1 MVRNYYCPRLE
12 ISSET
17 YFNNSEDCIG
27 QIKYELEYD
36 KLKDELFKNEAC
48 VEFFKQSSRLS
59 YFPLTNYYSDDIK
72 KIFDLYGGEI
82 TRTLNGK
89 NFKIKLYFY
98 SVKNPELITKDT
110 ILKHRII
117 FEQSNYNETNILNPD
132 YHNYRMKIFAKD
144 IETKFFDTTFPQPS
158 YCKSQLYFYQ
168 RHNINWMLK
177 IHDGIKIKISDNILI
192 HFDYNL
198 IYDIVSQKFIEES
211 DIPEYTICSGILMD
225 EPGIGKT
232 LQIIIYLIEIML
244 KNNFESKRT
253 LIIVPDNLKSHW
265 IEEFKL
271 HTIYS
276 LSELPIDIMTLKEVN
291 DMLRIDKKILDQ
303 YYIHIYDE
311 LHIIYRSHQQIYE
324 ALVQSKVKHK
334 WGLTSTPFIRDTSIS
349 HILNLLIGKKFCNER
364 IGYIPSVQ
372 KELSKLFLK
381 NTKNNTIK
389 EHSWPEIVINNHILE
404 LDVIQQTT
412 YDTEAKSL
420 SSVDKL
426 MVLASDILVRFD
438 TDIQTPKD
446 LKNTVYE
453 HYKKEYETEIKELN
467 DIKESIDNLEKHEE
481 KMELEIFT
489 IRMQTLLQ
497 QLKKK
502 MNDVHI
508 KKSAY
513 EYFTNTIHKL
523 NVLAEKMDTK
533 SESDSDSETETDY
546 DDVCAICLNEH
557 QMPITYIKKC
567 GHYFCTECF
576 NEIKTNLCPLC
587 KRNFTNDDLIR
598 VQTKADILLNSKY
611 TKIYELLNSTKDKF
625 IIFTQYPKIITN
637 MLKFLNK
644 YEIAA
649 ADYKTYILLNKSEQD
664 ELRVVV
670 LSSEDSSSG
679 LDFSSKNR
687 VIIYEPFLDHMYSR
701 EIEKQLIGRVHRLRQ
716 TKTVYIDRL
725 IMNKT
730 IEREIYSK
738 YNIEL

>member
-17 YFNNSEDCIG
+17 YFNNFEDIIG
-27 QIKYELEYD
+27 QIKYDLDYD
-36 KLKDELFKNEAC
+36 KLRDELFKNEEC
-48 VEFFKQSSRLS
+48 VNFFKEHPRLS
-59 YFPLTNYYSDDIK
+59 YFSLPNYYSDDIK

-82 TRTLNGK
+82 TKILNGK

-117 FEQSNYNETNILNPD
+117 FEQSNYNETNILNPY
-132 YHNYRMKIFAKD
+132 YHNYRMKIFSKD
-144 IETKFFDTTFPQPS
+144 IEIKFFDTTFEQPS
-158 YCKSQLYFYQ
+158 YCKSQLYLYQ
-168 RHNINWMLK
+168 KHNIKWMLK

-198 IYDIVSQKFIEES
+198 IYDIVAQKFIEES
-211 DIPEYTICSGILMD
+211 DISEYTIHSGIIMD
-225 EPGIGKT
+225 EPGVGKT

-244 KNNFESKRT
+244 RNNFESKRA

-265 IEEFKL
+265 IDEFKL
-271 HTIYS
+271 HTNYS
-276 LSELPIDIMTLKEVN
+276 LSELPIDIIALTEINKLKHQDN
-291 DMLRIDKKILDQ
+291 KFLDQ

-311 LHIIYRSHQQIYE
+311 LHILYRSHHSIFD
-324 ALVQSKVKHK
+324 ALIQSKVKHK
-334 WGLTSTPFIRDTSIS
+334 WGLTSTPFIKDTSMW
-349 HILNLLIGKKFCNER
+349 HILNLLIGKRFQNER
-364 IGYIPSVQ
+364 IGYIPDVQ

-381 NTKNNTIK
+381 NTKTNTIK
-389 EHSWPEIVINNHILE
+389 EHSWPDIIINNHILE
-404 LDVIQQTT
+404 LDMIQQTT

-420 SSVDKL
+420 CNVDKL

-446 LKNTVYE
+446 LKNTVHE
-453 HYKKEYETEIKELN
+453 HYKKEYEIEVKELD
-467 DIKESIDNLEKHEE
+467 DIKQSIDNLEKNKE
-481 KMELEIFT
+481 KIDLEVYT
-489 IRMQTLLQ
+489 IRMHTLIQ
-497 QLKKK
+497 HLKKK
-502 MNDVHI
+502 MNDVLV

-513 EYFTNTIHKL
+513 EYFTSTITKL
-523 NVLAEKMDTK
+523 NMLAEKMDTDTNTD
-533 SESDSDSETETDY
+533 SDSDSETDY
-546 DDVCAICLNEH
+546 DDVCAICLLEH
-557 QMPITYIKKC
+557 QMPISYIKKC

-576 NEIKTNLCPLC
+576 NQLNMNSCPLC
-587 KRNFTNDDLIR
+587 KRSFTNDDLIR
-598 VQTKADILLNSKY
+598 VQCKADILLNSKY
-611 TKIYELLNSTKDKF
+611 TKIYELLQSTKDNF

-644 YEIAA
+644 YDIVA
-649 ADYKTYILLNKSEQD
+649 ADYKSYILLNKFEQD
-664 ELRVVV
+664 SLKVVV

-725 IMNKT
+725 IMDKT
-730 IEREIYSK
+730 IERDIYSK
-738 YNIEL
+738 YDTI